1 MGVAERVVE
10 GVRLFT
16 EWCMSMSKEVIK
28 RQIERYYG
36 LEVLEVDRDTVTI
49 RIPEDLA
56 QQTCHPELAG
66 KVIHCKKGQAVPE
79 DLYKLYSIQDCVRL
93 SILLSML

>member
-1 MGVAERVVE
+1 MGVVE
-10 GVRLFT
+10 GVV
-16 EWCMSMSKEVIK
+16 EGISMSEEAIK
-28 RQIERYYG
+28 KYIKQYYE
-36 LEVLEVDRDTVTI
+36 LDIVEVDKDTVTI

-79 DLYKLYSIQDCVRL
+79 DLYRLYSIQDCVRL